1 MGVDQVTIQNLD
13 IVKVDADLNLIA
25 VRGAVPGPKGCL
37 LYTSDV
43 YKRQVLG
50 QEICGKNNWMR

>member
-25 VRGAVPGPKGCL
+25 VRGAFP
-37 LYTSDV
+37 
-43 YKRQVLG
+43 VLRAVWSSSRAPLRP
-50 QEICGKNNWMR
+50 IVSTR